1 MVCELSQLCD
11 VQSPAENGDVAGN
24 ADASVA
30 FPAGWNRAKP
40 WFVGAKAVGEGQEAV
55 SPAQAP
61 HVKPVMPPPPFLS
74 QPWQGSR
81 LGPLPPVGP
90 LAQGPMK
97 AREVRPWTPRS
108 GLTAVVLSSS
118 LH

>member
-1 MVCELSQLCD
+1 M
-11 VQSPAENGDVAGN
+11 
-24 ADASVA
+24 A

-40 WFVGAKAVGEGQEAV
+40 WFVGAKAEGEGQEAV

-81 LGPLPPVGP
+81 LGPLPPVG
-90 LAQGPMK
+90 
-97 AREVRPWTPRS
+97 TPRARS
-108 GLTAVVLSSS
+108 HEGKRGTPSYASRSRHHGLVAKLELTDLVQ
-118 LH
+118 

>member
-1 MVCELSQLCD
+1 MQT
-11 VQSPAENGDVAGN
+11 PPENGDAAGK
-24 ADASVA
+24 AKASVA
-30 FPAGWNRAKP
+30 FPAGWNTAKP
-40 WFVGAKAVGEGQEAV
+40 WFVGAKVDNEGQEAV

-90 LAQGPMK
+90 LAQGPVK
-97 AREVRPWTPRS
+97 AREVCYHIFQKWLVKQLSRS
-108 GLTAVVLSSS
+108 VHCAGA
-118 LH
+118 